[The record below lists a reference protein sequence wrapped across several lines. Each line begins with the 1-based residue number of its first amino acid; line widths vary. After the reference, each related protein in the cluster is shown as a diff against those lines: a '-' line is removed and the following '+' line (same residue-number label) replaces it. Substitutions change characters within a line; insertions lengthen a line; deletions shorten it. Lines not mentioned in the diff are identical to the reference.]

1 MAQITGLEAASWG
14 DLTKDWWQFILIAFI
29 LASVGLGLS
38 FISYLA
44 FQSSIEAY
52 RKWKSAKQ
60 SVPASI
66 KKYLVKT
73 LSELSHY
80 KVVAVEKKPE
90 SFGVYLGGFNHT
102 PTSEDLQ
109 VLAQWD
115 LLVVDAFQENVIHVL
130 SSGLYYK
137 PPQVL
142 ARLDISLVVPQQCKG
157 SAALEGAI
165 AWVTKLLAS
174 STASGSDCRFS
185 GILISNWYD
194 QLPSPMLIE
203 FITFIHK
210 LGFQTYLETSS
221 PGFLRDPKLAELN
234 EVAGLII
241 RNGTISSN
249 GDERDAF
256 QMQEM
261 RPTIK
266 AFVSQACLRPFVV
279 CLWETLDDGVNPAN
293 AIVRRSYQWSK
304 FYSALSPW
312 IGSNSDLTSTSHGI
326 DQKEPLGAFSWL
338 KEPGVMEA
346 HKKWRL
352 NHTIANEYIPEMTDL
367 AENILGA
374 LSIEVD
380 LQPSEKSNQLSFA
393 DVDLEMPS
401 ATPQVLLDLP
411 RNSSDVNLPGFSS
424 RSLTPA
430 ESLLSIHAPNRRFS
444 DGPYS
449 YLNQSPGNPISAS
462 PGGSSNDFL
471 GCFPLGVHASRKS
484 FDEILQSQKKLKSLD
499 LLDPIDNN
507 VLKEIGGKLSQFC
520 NQHGMVELSAWHAA
534 IQELANQLCALAD
547 DSAPTDFIRVY
558 KGLDSGLQYQNES
571 RYWAVF
577 AFEER
582 TKLDIFM
589 SRNVQDLSGTILHTF
604 LSSRGCPRHESFE
617 AEKGF
622 WQWSTQSDSYLPP
635 RLLNDISSLSPS
647 ELLRFLQTLQ
657 LSSVKGNGDLIDS
670 IIFACERELLD
681 STDFIQMKDACSVGY
696 LGNQKS
702 PQDLIAL
709 RSKWHVD
716 NNSQH
721 PSEENALYVFNQIND
736 AITIVL
742 KERRLNTLQAIT
754 KALIEI
760 MEAKKIDA
768 RVDIICLALFS
779 VFRKHAFDEAYV
791 EVTDRNTLFNDQ
803 SDQAAAFAELFATGA
818 RCESYFDMTP
828 SCFGKLLSD
837 RYRTCHHQP
846 GREPPIW
853 TDADP
858 STPSAYAAAKID
870 IGDFKAKGLS
880 GTMRFTFLS
889 VFAIPALLDI
899 LLLTSTGKG
908 LYLSGNMSRTAQH
921 SATLALMISL
931 LISGM
936 CGTWITCG
944 GSYYLI
950 SMAFSAMNQ
959 FIATRIVGGVA
970 FSLAAGLIGLIG
982 LGIKDGI
989 VAGLVFFLYLFALST
1004 YLILLATLANF
1015 SYPGTTFQSGRPVIL
1030 MILPVLFVS
1039 PITTIFVPGYDIYIY
1054 LSVLYVFIFL
1064 LALGTRHTASKWT
1077 TWHQNI
1083 EKISDKELKEWYI
1096 KTHKDG
1102 DDRAFDGMT
1111 DPAALKISR
1120 TAMIEEIRKVR
1131 SGFRHNCQDPTVK
1144 SLVDSYDATIFLL
1157 KWYSGYSGTPLPM
1170 PYSSTWNMQIKVA
1183 LDTLKQM
1190 QTGLRLHNAFIH
1202 WRQAGDEVGCSLLYF
1217 IVALLDKWNSLLAG
1231 GRLLGLSA
1239 QNTRYRMPVG
1249 FALAY
1254 YLIGAVLLD
1263 LNAAKLHTMTAESQN
1278 MLIGDVS
1285 SIPDAVDAGVKARRH
1300 LYWSMLGRYSLFHVW
1315 SLAVASSLLWVFDST
1330 EASTLLFIAYVG
1342 AYTGLLFYQ
1351 YTKIFAGPRSLKPL
1365 LIATCVGLPSGQILR
1380 HFLPQFEYCD
1390 VVALAAATWTAAFLS
1405 LYYAGIRAKPV
1416 DTMDSEG
1423 RIWNK
1428 ISQDRSF
1435 HEFTSPG
1442 RELLLSQDELRMT
1455 FENLDALN
1463 DDEKYEV
1470 DPMTHPGLEIKSILH
1485 HAVGIFEEIKGSSVD
1500 SIPNFAL
1507 SAFPEVKAL
1516 LDETITAF
1524 ESGKIVVECVAMS
1537 MFSDEFKDLKAIGCD
1552 SSNLMRI
1559 IIGCE
1564 TMDAMDQNSS
1574 ISLFCQATAEIL
1586 LHIAAET
1593 FQGVSH
1599 EDAILL
1605 ESLLSSVSPSG
1616 LLEQTLVPQGL
1627 RNFLNFSNPSKADA
1641 ENVATCFDDE
1651 ILRHT
1656 AIGCNP
1662 NIDWEGLPTE
1672 IRELILDRCT
1682 GQVDALT
1689 TDQHSWVRANKL
1701 KGLPIATFLARRN
1714 FGAFVATE
1722 KKRYT
1727 LEFAKTAPVESSD
1740 KHEKSNIMNLFGK
1753 TQTRRLTADLITKQL
1768 KWPFSKVYHTIGH
1781 CLKLFAIAFVAE
1793 PELQRELNY
1802 TMKSTP
1808 KYMRSIVM
1816 FLITGIWS
1824 YANFLQGILMP
1835 IFLLHGRKNVETLW
1849 KQIRGTTVSLK
1860 RQRIMIDSTGGSSTA
1875 FVRVPDTASITG
1887 SHIINNGREG
1897 AEAIQE
1903 SLLSNGICELRQ
1915 YGGVLKQEPADSAKL
1930 ERISIYSKDL
1940 LLLRRE
1946 DYVKGVKA
1954 NVYEYEY
1961 DLEKISK
1968 QNVMTTRRRYP
1979 ISRRCVEGSNQ
1990 FEQVLFNKQGLVQS
2004 GSYILDGNLVRFN
2017 CHYRQNSNFEDELLR
2032 AEFVLPHMFCM
2043 VSWAAPPAKRQDK
2056 LDTWIPH
2063 SQVIEATFVIGPDVY
2078 ESQWSYDH
2086 KYHPTIYTTLNGE
2099 PVDTPALIE
2108 WDHLGV
2114 LKKPTNFAFRHDDHM
2129 IGFKSLRSHALPRWL
2144 GMNTHQN
2151 PVSTSK
2157 ARSRLWQAWKNNS
2170 AYDGVIMRWLDE
2182 RLLRREPMLR
2192 PYYRRRD
2199 HGNLRLAEEY
2209 LHENADAIMAVIDLD
2224 KSISGW
2230 APLAF
2235 QIADLYAFGQGGSA
2249 NARTRSAPDF
2259 KSDELHV
2266 LATDSGTWPN
2276 EGGGVSACRRDM
2288 VNNLK
2293 AAKWY
2298 MISESANDFGVPKH
2312 QTQENVQTLKVIPIW
2327 GLDFMT
2333 PTHGIFRDRLD
2344 SEVIHA
2350 VRDATKLDI
2359 QKNFVP
2365 ILKAL
2370 VKGARTSQYSNSD
2383 ILQSTRALVNLN
2395 AYFSQGKHWTG
2406 VWNSRI
2412 VKNAW
2417 RNLWISQDLVSP
2429 TPSEGWFQTEIPTI
2443 AQLDAALDL
2452 WFRYLFIF
2460 SLPMPERIP
2469 AIFQASHHS
2478 VSASYGIVCKI
2489 TRGSTLQIWDHAI
2502 SWRETNLYLSSDLCS
2517 LPPFV
2522 RNSLLGLMKLT
2533 SQLTL
2538 HHADIILPCA
2548 DFFNPGWEIEIGSHQ
2563 GKLEHR
2569 NIFKRKID
2577 PVVNGIPPADISKF
2591 SPIKETTS
2599 PLPTVTMLSH
2609 VWYAKDIK
2617 TAILA
2622 ADIIVNVWGFKDYR
2636 LDIYGAIDKA
2646 PQYSTDCFEIL
2657 ASKSLPGYVN
2667 LCGTASPTDVLK
2679 KTWVFLNSSI
2689 SEGLPLA
2696 LGEAA
2701 LTGAPVVCT
2710 DVGASLR
2717 VLTDFNTGDCFSAV
2731 VAPNDA
2737 QSLARAQINMLGLLD
2752 EWAPYAN
2759 DPQGYKPPSII
2770 DKPSAEEVAI
2780 ITKRMYEKKG
2790 ELRALGMR
2798 SREIVQKSFGGN
2810 RYLREHEQMLWIGKS
2825 RYDIKFPSKQ
2835 PRPTLRPALPSLA
2848 VASNMWGQ
2856 ASIPSAIQTRP
2867 MRPSIFRGSS
2877 PSIMARSMQA
2887 ASTVVPSPTLERPT
2901 SIMGYGS
2908 GVKGYQNINDY
2919 FAGYRPG
2926 DSNASTPD
2934 LQFLTPPG
2942 IHTPGGNSV
2951 RSQSPMRKGAST
2963 RLTMLSRGSTSYD
2976 TRSESSSLIVPS
2988 KRLPGEDSFLRDLDT
3003 ALGRV

>member
-1 MAQITGLEAASWG
+1 MAEYTGLEAASWK
-14 DLTKDWWQFILIAFI
+14 DLVRDWWQLILVAFI

-38 FISYLA
+38 FICYIALK
-44 FQSSIEAY
+44 SSIKRY
-52 RKWKSAKQ
+52 RNWKSARNA
-60 SVPASI
+60 VPASI
-66 KKYLVKT
+66 KKYLAKT
-73 LSELSHY
+73 LAELSHY
-80 KVVAVEKKPE
+80 KVVGVEKKPE
-90 SFGVYLGGFNHT
+90 SFGVYLGKLNET
-102 PTSEDLQ
+102 PTRDELLL
-109 VLAQWD
+109 LAQWD
-115 LLVVDAFQENVIHVL
+115 VLVVDAFQENIIQVL
-130 SSGLYYK
+130 SSGLYHK
-137 PPQVL
+137 PPVVL
-142 ARLDISLVVPQQCKG
+142 ARLDLSVIVPKQCKQ
-157 SAALEGAI
+157 STAIEGAI
-165 AWVTKLLAS
+165 DWITRLLALS
-174 STASGSDCRFS
+174 AAAGGDCCFS
-185 GILISNWYD
+185 GILISNWND
-194 QLPSPMLIE
+194 HLPIPFLIE
-203 FITFIHK
+203 FIRFIHK
-210 LGFQTYLETSS
+210 IGFQTYLETSS
-221 PGFLRDPKLAELN
+221 PGFLRDPKVAELD
-234 EVAGLII
+234 EVAGLVI

-279 CLWETLDDGVNPAN
+279 CLWEMLDDDVNPTN
-293 AIVRRSYQWSK
+293 AVVRRSYQWSK

-312 IGSNSDLTSTSHGI
+312 IGSRSDLTLATHSI
-326 DQKEPLGAFSWL
+326 EQKEPLGAFSWL

-346 HKKWRL
+346 HKRWRL
-352 NHTIANEYIPEMTDL
+352 NHTISNEYVPEMSHL
-367 AENILGA
+367 AKNLLGA
-374 LSIEVD
+374 LSIEID
-380 LQPSEKSNQLSFA
+380 LQPSEKAVQIAS
-393 DVDLEMPS
+393 VDANLEFPS
-401 ATPQVLLDLP
+401 TNLQIPLE
-411 RNSSDVNLPGFSS
+411 SSVHPFDCNMPGFSS
-424 RSLTPA
+424 RSPTPT
-430 ESLLSIHAPNRRFS
+430 ESFLSIPAQSHRLS

-449 YLNQSPGNPISAS
+449 YVNRTPGNPISTS
-462 PGGSSNDFL
+462 PAGSSNDFL

-484 FDEILQSQKKLKSLD
+484 FDEVLQSQKKLKSLD
-499 LLDPIDNN
+499 LLEPIENSI
-507 VLKEIGGKLSQFC
+507 LKGIGETLGQFC
-520 NQHGMVELSAWHAA
+520 SSQSTVELSAWHAA
-534 IQELANQLCALAD
+534 IQELASQLCGLDD
-547 DSAPTDFIRVY
+547 DSATTDLIKVY
-558 KGLDSGLQYQNES
+558 KGLDSGFRFQDET

-577 AFEER
+577 SFEER
-582 TKLDIFM
+582 GMLDIYM
-589 SRNVQDLSGTILHTF
+589 SRNVQDLGGAILHTF

-622 WQWSTQSDSYLPP
+622 WEWSARLNSYLPP

-647 ELLRFLQTLQ
+647 ELLRFVQTLQ
-657 LSSVKGNGDLIDS
+657 LSSVKGTGDFIDLL
-670 IIFACERELLD
+670 IFACERQLLD
-681 STDFIQMKDACSVGY
+681 ATDFTQMKDACSVGY
-696 LGNQKS
+696 LGNQQS
-702 PQDLIAL
+702 PKDLITL
-709 RSKWHVD
+709 RTKWHID
-716 NNSQH
+716 NNSRH
-721 PSEENALYVFNQIND
+721 PSEKNALEVFNQIND
-736 AITIVL
+736 SITLVL
-742 KERRLNTLQAIT
+742 KERKFNTLQVVT
-754 KALIEI
+754 KNLIEI
-760 MEAKKIDA
+760 LEAKKIDA
-768 RVDIICLALFS
+768 RIDIICLALFS

-828 SCFGKLLSD
+828 SSFGKLLSD
-837 RYRTCHHQP
+837 RYRTCHHKP

-870 IGDFKAKGLS
+870 IGDFKSKPLS

-908 LYLSGNMSRTAQH
+908 LYLSGAMSATAQH
-921 SATLALMISL
+921 SATTALMISL
-931 LISGM
+931 LISGI

-944 GSYYLI
+944 GAYYLI
-950 SMAFSAMNQ
+950 SMAFSAMNL
-959 FIATRIVGGVA
+959 FVATRLVGGIA
-970 FSLAAGLIGLIG
+970 FTLIAGLIGLIV
-982 LGIKDGI
+982 LGVKDGI
-989 VAGLVFFLYLFALST
+989 VAGVVFFLYLIALST
-1004 YLILLATLANF
+1004 YLSLLATLANF
-1015 SYPGTTFQSGRPVIL
+1015 SYPGTAFQSGRPVIL
-1030 MILPVLFVS
+1030 MTIPFLFIS

-1054 LSVLYVFIFL
+1054 LSVLYVFILL
-1064 LALGTRHTASKWT
+1064 LALGTRYTASKWT
-1077 TWHQNI
+1077 TWHQKI
-1083 EKISDKELKEWYI
+1083 ESISDKALKEWYI
-1096 KTHKDG
+1096 KTHKEG
-1102 DDRAFDGMT
+1102 DDHAFDGMT

-1120 TAMIEEIRKVR
+1120 TAMIEAITKVQ
-1131 SGFRHNCQDPTVK
+1131 SGFRHKTQDATVK
-1144 SLVDSYDATIFLL
+1144 SLADSYDATIFLL
-1157 KWYSGYSGTPLPM
+1157 QWYSGYSGTPLPM

-1231 GRLLGLSA
+1231 GHLLGLSA
-1239 QNTRYRMPVG
+1239 QNTKYRMPVG

-1263 LNAAKLHTMTAESQN
+1263 MNAAKLHTMTAESQN

-1285 SIPDAVDAGVKARRH
+1285 SIPEAVNAGVKARRY
-1300 LYWSMLGRYSLFHVW
+1300 LYWKMLGRYTMFHVW
-1315 SLAVASSLLWVFDST
+1315 SLAIASTLLWVFDST
-1330 EASTLLFIAYVG
+1330 KPSTLLFVAYVG

-1351 YTKIFAGPRSLKPL
+1351 YTKIFSGPRSLKPL
-1365 LIATCVGLPSGQILR
+1365 LVAACVGLPLGQILR
-1380 HFLPQFEYCD
+1380 HFLPEFEYCD

-1405 LYYAGIRAKPV
+1405 LYYAGIRAKPI
-1416 DTMDSEG
+1416 DNMDSEG
-1423 RIWNK
+1423 RAWNWNK

-1442 RELLLSQDELRMT
+1442 RDLLLSQDELRIT
-1455 FENLDALN
+1455 FENLDAL
-1463 DDEKYEV
+1463 DEDEKYEV
-1470 DPMTHPGLEIKSILH
+1470 DPTTHPGLEIKSILT
-1485 HAVGIFEEIKGSSVD
+1485 HAIEIFDEIKGSSVE
-1500 SIPNFAL
+1500 SIPNFGL
-1507 SAFPEVKAL
+1507 KAFPEAKDLLTEAL
-1516 LDETITAF
+1516 AAF
-1524 ESGKIVVECVAMS
+1524 ENGKVVVECVSMS
-1537 MFSDEFKDLKAIGCD
+1537 MFSHEFKDLKAVSCD
-1552 SSNLMRI
+1552 SNDLIRVI
-1559 IIGCE
+1559 VGCE
-1564 TMDAMDQNSS
+1564 AMDAMEQQSS
-1574 ISLFCQATAEIL
+1574 ISIFCQTTAEIL
-1586 LHIAAET
+1586 VHLTAES
-1593 FQGVSH
+1593 FQRLSH
-1599 EDAILL
+1599 EDATLL

-1616 LLEQTLVPQGL
+1616 LLEHTVIPQGL
-1627 RNFLNFSNPSKADA
+1627 RNFLNFSKPSRSHAQNIA
-1641 ENVATCFDDE
+1641 SCFEDE
-1651 ILRHT
+1651 ILYHT
-1656 AIGCNP
+1656 ALGCNP
-1662 NIDWEGLPTE
+1662 NIDWESLPTE

-1682 GQVDALT
+1682 GRVDTLT
-1689 TDQHSWVRANKL
+1689 IDQQSWIKTNQL
-1701 KGLPIATFLARRN
+1701 KGSSLNTFLTRRD

-1727 LEFAKTAPVESSD
+1727 LDFAKTAPIERPD
-1740 KHEKSNIMNLFGK
+1740 KHEKSNILNLFGK
-1753 TQTRRLTADLITKQL
+1753 KQTRGGNSKILTHRLKL
-1768 KWPFSKVYHTIGH
+1768 PFSTVYHTIGH

-1793 PELQRELNY
+1793 PELQRELDY

-1808 KYMRSIVM
+1808 KYIRSSVM
-1816 FLITGIWS
+1816 FLVTGIWS
-1824 YANFLQGILMP
+1824 YANFLQDILMP
-1835 IFLLHGRKNVETLW
+1835 MFLLHGRKNVDTLW

-1860 RQRIMIDSTGGSSTA
+1860 RQKIMIESTGGSSTA
-1875 FVRVPDTASITG
+1875 FVRVPDTASLTG
-1887 SHIINNGREG
+1887 SHITSSVREDTD
-1897 AEAIQE
+1897 AVQE
-1903 SLLSNGICELRQ
+1903 SLLGSGMCELRQ
-1915 YGGVLKQEPADSAKL
+1915 YSGALDQEPADGAKL
-1930 ERISIYSKDL
+1930 ERISLYSKDL

-1946 DYVKGVKA
+1946 DYANGAKT

-1961 DLEKISK
+1961 NQEGIPRQKASK
-1968 QNVMTTRRRYP
+1968 KHRRYP
-1979 ISRRCVEGSNQ
+1979 ISRRCVEGKNEYEEVS
-1990 FEQVLFNKQGLVQS
+1990 FNSHGLVQS

-2017 CHYRQNSNFEDELLR
+2017 CHYRQNSNFDDELLR

-2043 VSWAAPPAKRQDK
+2043 VSWAAPPVKHQDK

-2063 SQVIEATFVIGPDVY
+2063 SQVLEAMFVIGPDVY
-2078 ESQWSYDH
+2078 EAQWSYDH
-2086 KYHPTIYTTLNGE
+2086 KYHPTIFTTLNGE
-2099 PVDTPALIE
+2099 PVDTPPLIE
-2108 WDHLGV
+2108 WDHLGI
-2114 LKKPTNFAFRHDDHM
+2114 LKKPTNYTFRHDDHM

-2144 GMNTHQN
+2144 GRNTHQN
-2151 PVSTSK
+2151 PVSTSR

-2170 AYDGVIMRWLDE
+2170 AFDGVIMRWLDE

-2192 PYYRRRD
+2192 PYFRGRD
-2199 HGNLRLAEEY
+2199 HGNLKSAEEY
-2209 LHENADAIMAVIDLD
+2209 LHENADAIMAAIDLD

-2235 QIADLYAFGQGGSA
+2235 QLADLYAFGQGGSA
-2249 NARTRSAPDF
+2249 NARTRSAPEF

-2293 AAKWY
+2293 AARWY
-2298 MISESANDFGVPKH
+2298 MIAESANDFGVPKH

-2344 SEVIHA
+2344 SEVVHA
-2350 VRDATKLDI
+2350 VRDTTKLDI
-2359 QKNFVP
+2359 KKNFVP

-2370 VKGARTSQYSNSD
+2370 VKGARTSQYSQSD

-2460 SLPMPERIP
+2460 SLPMPEKIP

-2478 VSASYGIVCKI
+2478 VSASYGIVCKV

-2522 RNSLLGLMKLT
+2522 RNALLGLMKLT

-2538 HHADIILPCA
+2538 HHADMILPCA
-2548 DFFNPGWEIEIGSHQ
+2548 DFFNPGWEVEIGSHH

-2667 LCGTASPTDVLK
+2667 LCGTASPTEVLK

-2737 QSLARAQINMLGLLD
+2737 QSLARAQINMLALLD

-2759 DPQGYKPPSII
+2759 DPEGYKPPSII
-2770 DKPSAEEVAI
+2770 DKPTPEEVSI
-2780 ITKRMYEKKG
+2780 ITKRMYEKKA
-2790 ELRALGMR
+2790 ELRALGMQ

-2825 RYDIKFPSKQ
+2825 RYDLKYPTKK
-2835 PRPTLRPALPSLA
+2835 PRPTLRSAMPSLP

-2856 ASIPSAIQTRP
+2856 TSVPSAVQTRP
-2867 MRPSIFRGSS
+2867 LRPSIFRGSS
-2877 PSIMARSMQA
+2877 ILARSMQ
-2887 ASTVVPSPTLERPT
+2887 ASTVVPSPRIERPIST
-2901 SIMGYGS
+2901 MGYGS
-2908 GVKGYQNINDY
+2908 GIKGFHTISNY
-2919 FAGYRPG
+2919 FTSYRTG
-2926 DSNASTPD
+2926 DSNISTPD
-2934 LQFLTPPG
+2934 FQFLTPPG
-2942 IHTPGGNSV
+2942 IHSPGANSV
-2951 RSQSPMRKGAST
+2951 RSLSPMRKGLSARAT
-2963 RLTMLSRGSTSYD
+2963 VISRGSTTYNA
-2976 TRSESSSLIVPS
+2976 RSESSSLIVPS

-3003 ALGRV
+3003 ALERV

>member
-1 MAQITGLEAASWG
+1 MAQYTGLEAASWK
-14 DLTKDWWQFILIAFI
+14 DLIKNWWQIILVAFI

-38 FISYLA
+38 FISYIAL
-44 FQSSIEAY
+44 QSSIKGY
-52 RKWKSAKQ
+52 RNWKSTRNA
-60 SVPASI
+60 VPAFI
-66 KKYLVKT
+66 KKYLAKNYA
-73 LSELSHY
+73 ELSHH
-80 KVVAVEKKPE
+80 KVVGVKKKPD
-90 SFGVYLGGFNHT
+90 SFGVYLGKFSYT
-102 PTSEDLQ
+102 PTSDELRL
-109 VLAQWD
+109 LAQWD
-115 LLVVDAFQENVIHVL
+115 LLVLDAFQENIIHVL
-130 SSGLYYK
+130 SCGLYHK
-137 PPQVL
+137 PSLVL
-142 ARLDISLVVPQQCKG
+142 ARLDLSIIVPHRCKQ
-157 SAALEGAI
+157 SEALEGAV
-165 AWVTKLLAS
+165 AWITRLLDL
-174 STASGSDCRFS
+174 STASGSDCHFS
-185 GILISNWYD
+185 GILISNWDD
-194 QLPSPMLIE
+194 QLPSPLLIE
-203 FITFIHK
+203 FISFIHK

-221 PGFLRDPKLAELN
+221 PGFLRDPKVAELD
-234 EVAGLII
+234 EVSGLVI

-266 AFVSQACLRPFVV
+266 AFVSQACLRPFLV
-279 CLWETLDDGVNPAN
+279 CLWETLDEEVNPTN
-293 AIVRRSYQWSK
+293 AVVRRSYQWSK

-312 IGSNSDLTSTSHGI
+312 IGSRSDLTSTTNGI
-326 DQKEPLGAFSWL
+326 EQKEPLGAFSWL

-346 HKKWRL
+346 HKRWRL
-352 NHTIANEYIPEMTDL
+352 NQTITNEYVPEMSHL
-367 AENILGA
+367 AENLLGA

-380 LQPSEKSNQLSFA
+380 LQPSGKFIQIPFVN
-393 DVDLEMPS
+393 VDLEVPS
-401 ATPQVLLDLP
+401 TNLQTSLHL
-411 RNSSDVNLPGFSS
+411 RQRSSDLNLPGFSS
-424 RSLTPA
+424 RSPTPT
-430 ESLLSIHAPNRRFS
+430 ESFLSIPVQNRRFS
-444 DGPYS
+444 EGPYS
-449 YLNQSPGNPISAS
+449 YLNQTPGNPISTS
-462 PGGSSNDFL
+462 PTGSSNDFL

-484 FDEILQSQKKLKSLD
+484 FDEVLQSQKKLKSLD
-499 LLDPIDNN
+499 LLEPIENS
-507 VLKEIGGKLSQFC
+507 VLKDIGGKLSQFC
-520 NQHGMVELSAWHAA
+520 NAQDTVKLSAWHAA
-534 IQELANQLCALAD
+534 IQELANQLCGLAD
-547 DSAPTDFIRVY
+547 DPATTDLIKVY
-558 KGLDSGLQYQNES
+558 KGLDSGFQFQEKT

-582 TKLDIFM
+582 AMLDIFM
-589 SRNVQDLSGTILHTF
+589 SRNVQDLGGTVLHTF

-622 WQWSTQSDSYLPP
+622 WEWSTTLNSYLPP

-647 ELLRFLQTLQ
+647 ELLRFVQTLQ
-657 LSSVKGNGDLIDS
+657 LSSAKGNGDFIDS
-670 IIFACERELLD
+670 IIFSCERQLLD
-681 STDFIQMKDACSVGY
+681 ATDFTQMKDACSVGY

-709 RSKWHVD
+709 RTKWHAD
-716 NNSQH
+716 NNSQY
-721 PSEENALYVFNQIND
+721 PPEKNALEVFNQIND
-736 AITIVL
+736 SITIVL
-742 KERRLNTLQAIT
+742 KERKLNTLQVVT
-754 KALIEI
+754 KTLIEI
-760 MEAKKIDA
+760 LESKRIDA
-768 RVDIICLALFS
+768 RIDVICLALFS

-828 SCFGKLLSD
+828 SSFGRLLSD
-837 RYRTCHHQP
+837 RYRTCHHKP

-853 TDADP
+853 TDANP

-870 IGDFKAKGLS
+870 IGDFKSKTLS

-908 LYLSGNMSRTAQH
+908 LYLSGKMSPTAQH

-931 LISGM
+931 LISGI

-944 GSYYLI
+944 GAYYLI
-950 SMAFSAMNQ
+950 SMAFSAMNL
-959 FIATRIVGGVA
+959 FVATRLVGGIA
-970 FSLAAGLIGLIG
+970 FSLIVGVIGLIS
-982 LGIKDGI
+982 LGIIDGI
-989 VAGLVFFLYLFALST
+989 VAGVVFFLYLFALST
-1004 YLILLATLANF
+1004 YLSLLATLANF

-1030 MILPVLFVS
+1030 MIIPFLFIS

-1054 LSVLYVFIFL
+1054 LSVLYVFIFM

-1077 TWHQNI
+1077 TWHQKI
-1083 EKISDKELKEWYI
+1083 ENISDKALKEWFI
-1096 KTHKDG
+1096 KTHKGG
-1102 DDRAFDGMT
+1102 DDHAFEGMT

-1120 TAMIEEIRKVR
+1120 TAMIEEIAKVR
-1131 SGFRHNCQDPTVK
+1131 SGFRHKSQDSTVK
-1144 SLVDSYDATIFLL
+1144 SLADSYDATIFLL
-1157 KWYSGYSGTPLPM
+1157 QWYSGYSGTPLPM

-1239 QNTRYRMPVG
+1239 QNTKYRMPVG

-1263 LNAAKLHTMTAESQN
+1263 INAAKLHTMTAQSQN

-1285 SIPDAVDAGVKARRH
+1285 SIPDAVNAGIKARKH
-1300 LYWSMLGRYSLFHVW
+1300 LYWRMLGRYSLFHVW
-1315 SLAVASSLLWVFDST
+1315 SLAAASTLLWVFDST
-1330 EASTLLFIAYVG
+1330 EASTLLFVAYVG

-1351 YTKIFAGPRSLKPL
+1351 YTKIFSGPRSLKPL
-1365 LIATCVGLPSGQILR
+1365 LVAACVGLPLGQILR
-1380 HFLPQFEYCD
+1380 HFFPQFEYCD
-1390 VVALAAATWTAAFLS
+1390 VVALATATWMAAFLS
-1405 LYYAGIRAKPV
+1405 LYYAGIRAKQI
-1416 DTMDSEG
+1416 DTMDSES
-1423 RIWNK
+1423 RAWNQL
-1428 ISQDRSF
+1428 SHERSF

-1442 RELLLSQDELRMT
+1442 RELLLSQDELRIT
-1455 FENLDALN
+1455 FENLGALSE
-1463 DDEKYEV
+1463 DEKYDI
-1470 DPMTHPGLEIKSILH
+1470 DPTTHPGLEIKSILF
-1485 HAVGIFEEIKGSSVD
+1485 HAIEIFEEIKGSSVD

-1507 SAFPEVKAL
+1507 KAFPEAKTL
-1516 LDETITAF
+1516 LTEAITAF
-1524 ESGKIVVECVAMS
+1524 DSGKIVVECVSMS
-1537 MFSDEFKDLKAIGCD
+1537 MFSDEFKNLKAVSCD
-1552 SSNLMRI
+1552 SNNLIRV

-1564 TMDAMDQNSS
+1564 AMDAMEQQSS
-1574 ISLFCQATAEIL
+1574 ISIFCQTTAEIL
-1586 LHIAAET
+1586 LHITAES
-1593 FQGVSH
+1593 FQSLSH
-1599 EDAILL
+1599 EDSTLL
-1605 ESLLSSVSPSG
+1605 ESLLSCVSPSG
-1616 LLEQTLVPQGL
+1616 LLEHTLIPQGL
-1627 RNFLNFSNPSKADA
+1627 RNFLNFSKPSRAHA
-1641 ENVATCFDDE
+1641 EDIAICFEDE

-1656 AIGCNP
+1656 AVGCNP

-1682 GQVDALT
+1682 GQVDTLT
-1689 TDQHSWVRANKL
+1689 TDQHSWIRMNKL
-1701 KGLPIATFLARRN
+1701 KGLSMHTFLTRRN

-1727 LEFAKTAPVESSD
+1727 LEFAKTAPIERSD
-1740 KHEKSNIMNLFGK
+1740 KHETPNILNLFGK
-1753 TQTRRLTADLITKQL
+1753 PQTRRGSPMILTRKL
-1768 KWPFSKVYHTIGH
+1768 KLPFSTIYHTIGH

-1793 PELQRELNY
+1793 PELQRELDY

-1808 KYMRSIVM
+1808 KYIRLSVM
-1816 FLITGIWS
+1816 FLVTGIWS
-1824 YANFLQGILMP
+1824 YARFLQDLLMP
-1835 IFLLHGRKNVETLW
+1835 MFLLHGRKNVDTLW

-1860 RQRIMIDSTGGSSTA
+1860 RQKIMIESTEGSSTA
-1875 FVRVPDTASITG
+1875 FVRVPDPASITG
-1887 SHIINNGREG
+1887 SRLISNAGEDIETV
-1897 AEAIQE
+1897 QE
-1903 SLLSNGICELRQ
+1903 SLLGSGICELRQ
-1915 YGGVLKQEPADSAKL
+1915 YGGALDQEPADGAKL

-1946 DYVKGVKA
+1946 DYVNGAKS

-1961 DLEKISK
+1961 NLESTPRQRVSK
-1968 QNVMTTRRRYP
+1968 TRHRYP
-1979 ISRRCVEGSNQ
+1979 ISRRCIEGKNE
-1990 FEQVLFNKQGLVQS
+1990 FEQVSFNSQGLVQS
-2004 GSYILDGNLVRFN
+2004 GSYILDDNLVRFN
-2017 CHYRQNSNFEDELLR
+2017 CHYRHNSNFDDELLR

-2043 VSWAAPPAKRQDK
+2043 VSWAAPPAKHQDK

-2063 SQVIEATFVIGPDVY
+2063 SQVLEATFVIGPDVY
-2078 ESQWSYDH
+2078 EAQWSYDH
-2086 KYHPTIYTTLNGE
+2086 KYHPTIFTTLNGE
-2099 PVDTPALIE
+2099 PVDTPALIQ

-2114 LKKPTNFAFRHDDHM
+2114 LKKPTNYSFRHDDHM
-2129 IGFKSLRSHALPRWL
+2129 IGFKSFRSHALPRWL
-2144 GMNTHQN
+2144 GRNTHQN
-2151 PVSTSK
+2151 PVSTSR

-2170 AYDGVIMRWLDE
+2170 AFDGVIMRWLDE
-2182 RLLRREPMLR
+2182 RLLRQELMLR
-2192 PYYRRRD
+2192 PYFQRRD
-2199 HGNLRLAEEY
+2199 RGNLKSAEEY
-2209 LHENADAIMAVIDLD
+2209 LHDNADAIMAVVDLD

-2249 NARTRSAPDF
+2249 NSRTRSAPEF

-2293 AAKWY
+2293 AARWY
-2298 MISESANDFGVPKH
+2298 MIAESANDFGVPKH

-2344 SEVIHA
+2344 SEVVHA

-2359 QKNFVP
+2359 KKNFIP

-2370 VKGARTSQYSNSD
+2370 VKGARTSQYSKSD

-2460 SLPMPERIP
+2460 SLPMPEKIP

-2478 VSASYGIVCKI
+2478 VSASYGIVCKV

-2522 RNSLLGLMKLT
+2522 RNALLGLMKLT

-2538 HHADIILPCA
+2538 HHADVILPCA
-2548 DFFNPGWEIEIGSHQ
+2548 DFFNPGWEVEIGSHQ

-2667 LCGTASPTDVLK
+2667 LCGTASPTAVLK

-2737 QSLARAQINMLGLLD
+2737 QSLARAQINMLALLD

-2759 DPQGYKPPSII
+2759 DPEGYKPPSII
-2770 DKPSAEEVAI
+2770 DKPTPEEVTI
-2780 ITKRMYEKKG
+2780 ITKRMYEKKS

-2810 RYLREHEQMLWIGKS
+2810 RYLREHEQMLWIGKY
-2825 RYDIKFPSKQ
+2825 RHDLKFPSKK
-2835 PRPTLRPALPSLA
+2835 PRPRLRPAMPSLP
-2848 VASNMWGQ
+2848 VASHMWGQ
-2856 ASIPSAIQTRP
+2856 TSVPSALQARP
-2867 MRPSIFRGSS
+2867 TRPSIFRGSS
-2877 PSIMARSMQA
+2877 MMARSMQ
-2887 ASTVVPSPTLERPT
+2887 ASTVVPSPGVERPISHT
-2901 SIMGYGS
+2901 GYSS
-2908 GVKGYQNINDY
+2908 GGKGIQNISDY
-2919 FAGYRPG
+2919 FTGYRTG
-2926 DSNASTPD
+2926 DSNMSTPD
-2934 LQFLTPPG
+2934 VHFLTPPG
-2942 IHTPGGNSV
+2942 IHSPGTNSL
-2951 RSQSPMRKGAST
+2951 RSQSPMRRETSA
-2963 RLTMLSRGSTSYD
+2963 RATMLSRGSTSYE
-2976 TRSESSSLIVPS
+2976 TRSESSSLMVPS

-3003 ALGRV
+3003 ALERV